1 VNLDFVRIEYD
12 ITAASPIPLA
22 ALFSDA
28 LRSFEAHFK
37 AACCTMECQSCASCS
52 KGSECPCRT
61 LFARQLSPDPEVVKT
76 HQKPSLPFSLHSAA
90 TDNVPSFC
98 TVGMVI
104 IGSALNFVDVFN
116 SAMQRLIQSCLS
128 AIAPSLAYTTR
139 IFTLDYQGNRQRI
152 NDEDSLPQSLVLLS
166 AQHILQNTVHSDHVR
181 LVLKSPLRLVQNG
194 MNVHSFDFALLFRS
208 QLRRCSSLY
217 AYYGTGEMEL
227 DYANLS
233 RAAHNVT
240 VLEDEILYT
249 RPLWAP
255 RRSKAGLLGSVEC
268 SGLVEPMYSLLLL
281 GSYFNAGKGA
291 AFGSGFY
298 TVEVL

>member
-1 VNLDFVRIEYD
+1 MNLDFVRIEYD

-37 AACCTMECQSCASCS
+37 AMCCTMACESCALCS
-52 KGSECPCRT
+52 KGAECPCRIV
-61 LFARQLSPDPEVVKT
+61 FARQLSPDPEIVKI
-76 HQKPSLPFSLHSAA
+76 HQKPSLPFSFSLAA

-128 AIAPSLAYTTR
+128 AIAPYTTQVL
-139 IFTLDYQGNRQRI
+139 TLDYQGNRQII
-152 NDEDSLPQSLVLLS
+152 NDEDSLPQSMVLLS
-166 AQHILQNTVHSDHVR
+166 AQHILQNTVHSDQVR

-194 MNVHSFDFALLFRS
+194 MSVHAFDFALFFRS

-217 AYYGTGEMEL
+217 AYYGTGEIEL
-227 DYANLS
+227 DYTNLS
-233 RAAHNVT
+233 LAAHNVT

-249 RPLWAP
+249 RPLWAL
-255 RRSKAGLLGSVEC
+255 RRGKAGLIGSVEC
-268 SGLVEPMYSLLLL
+268 CGLVDPMYSLLLL

-291 AFGSGFY
+291 AYGSGFY